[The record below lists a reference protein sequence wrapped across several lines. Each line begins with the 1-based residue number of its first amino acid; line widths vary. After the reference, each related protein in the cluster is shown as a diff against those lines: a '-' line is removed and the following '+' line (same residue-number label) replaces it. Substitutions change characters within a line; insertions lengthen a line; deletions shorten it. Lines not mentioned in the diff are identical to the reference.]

1 MGTFLIVTMLLMAM
15 VESQNSHIL
24 FLKKQLGLHLSE
36 TIRVGI
42 CGQTH
47 KISFNRLPLGVTTQ
61 VVRVIMQTSIQNCH
75 SS

>member
-1 MGTFLIVTMLLMAM
+1 MFLNT
-15 VESQNSHIL
+15 
-24 FLKKQLGLHLSE
+24 QLGLRLSK

-47 KISFNRLPLGVTTQ
+47 KISFDRLALGATTQ
-61 VVRVIMQTSIQNCH
+61 VVRAIAQTGTQNCH